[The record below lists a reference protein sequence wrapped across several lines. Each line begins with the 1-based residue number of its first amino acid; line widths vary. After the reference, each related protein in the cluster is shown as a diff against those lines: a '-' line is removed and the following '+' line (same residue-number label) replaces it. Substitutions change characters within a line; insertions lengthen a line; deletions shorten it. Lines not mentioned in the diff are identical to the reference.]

1 MGAGSVGDL
10 CLDLKEEREGTRRPR
25 GRSLSKT
32 AILLFDN
39 GIVAVSIAI
48 AIATGLVCKPV
59 QECCG
64 VDKQQSA
71 NHGKCR

>member
-32 AILLFDN
+32 AIFPFDN
-39 GIVAVSIAI
+39 GIFAVVASIAI

-59 QECCG
+59 QNA
-64 VDKQQSA
+64 VV
-71 NHGKCR
+71 

>member
-10 CLDLKEEREGTRRPR
+10 CLDLKEERDGTRRPR

-39 GIVAVSIAI
+39 GIFTAVGFNGDCDRNWVSM
-48 AIATGLVCKPV
+48 
-59 QECCG
+59 
-64 VDKQQSA
+64 
-71 NHGKCR
+71 